1 MGLSLHASRFAQA
14 DQKFNRWTIVQPVG
28 ASVEDC
34 LDPGYWAHVA
44 SKLRVGD
51 EIRVLNDEMTHYA
64 VLLVVESDRLWAKVA
79 ILNQA
84 SLTVGSVKPGDDYAV
99 EVEYAGPHHMH
110 RVYRMRGGQK
120 EVLSHGHQSKDAA
133 LRAAAEHMKTVA
145 PKAA

>member
-28 ASVEDC
+28 ETVDNC

-64 VLLVVESDRLWAKVA
+64 LLLVVASERLWAKVVVLSQMPLA
-79 ILNQA
+79 A
-84 SLTVGSVKPGDDYAV
+84 AGAKPDDGYV
-99 EVEYAGPHHMH
+99 LETEFAGPHHMH
-110 RVYRMRGGQK
+110 RVYRVRDGQK
-120 EVLSHGHQSKDAA
+120 DILSHGHATKDAA
-133 LRAAAEHMKTVA
+133 MKWAAEHLKTIA